1 MRECRIKQDFFQ
13 LLLSNVRLPIKGVG
27 MELEYLEEV
36 KKLLHGQSY
45 NVVGK
50 DMQRVDAVE
59 KVTGMAKYA
68 ADYMMEKALHVK
80 TVRSPYAHALVK
92 RVDRANTLKIPGVEA
107 VLTAE
112 DVPGENQIGY
122 LVDDQPI
129 LTTKARYIGDIV
141 ALVVARNDRA
151 AWEGADQL
159 RVEYEELPAIFD
171 PREALPSDIR
181 IHEHSKIATDVKIL
195 KGNVE
200 EAFRQC
206 DVIVEK
212 TYRTG
217 SQDHAYLEPEAA
229 VAIPTGVRSV
239 TVIGTTQNPFRT
251 RHTVARVLG
260 WKDSEVMIMTPY
272 IGGGFGGKDTYG
284 PLICSLAALAAV
296 KLGRPAMIV
305 FPRYES
311 FAYRFKRGP
320 FEIRYKT
327 GATKDGKVKAIQVDY
342 VVDAGGYATWSVGF
356 TKRAA
361 YHATGVYE
369 VENVKVEGVAVYTN
383 NLPNA
388 AFNGFGNPQMLFAA
402 ESQMDA
408 MAEALNMDPVE
419 FRLKNALVPGSR
431 TGTNQLLDHAVGIKE
446 LIQKVAEKAEWSGKR
461 VQYASGQKGTKRR
474 GIGVGCSWH
483 GCGTTGF
490 KGDWAGASV
499 IVNPDGSVSYST
511 GIVEIGQGTT
521 TSHAMMVAEVL
532 GVPFERVKVGVNNTG
547 TMPDSGETHAQRG
560 TIIGGTA
567 AVDAALK
574 IRKRMNKLAAE
585 LWECSEDDVAFA
597 NGESYNLKSPSQ
609 RITFQDLAYEM
620 YMKGIPPAEY
630 GFIKARR
637 GYPDPETGQ
646 GDPYAAYTFGCTIA
660 EVEVDLE
667 TGQVDVL
674 RLIPGVAAGKIIQPA
689 VVKGQVY
696 GCGMLGLGYA
706 LTEKVVRKD
715 GRMLNPSYTDYL
727 IPTIKDM
734 PEMAELVVV
743 EDEYKYSGFGA
754 KGVGEIAFIATPLA
768 IANALY
774 QAVGIRFYDMP
785 LDTEKIYFA
794 IREKKN
800 HGSRS

>member
-1 MRECRIKQDFFQ
+1 
-13 LLLSNVRLPIKGVG
+13 

-36 KKLLHGQSY
+36 RALLHGKSY
-45 NVVGK
+45 KVVGT
-50 DMQRVDAVE
+50 DVRRVDGLE
-59 KVTGMAKYA
+59 KVTGLAKYA
-68 ADYMMEKALHVK
+68 ADYLIEKALRVK
-80 TVRSPYAHALVK
+80 AVRSPFAHAIVK
-92 RVDRANTLKIPGVEA
+92 RIDKASALKVPGVEA
-107 VLTAE
+107 VILPE

-129 LTTKARYIGDIV
+129 LTTKARYVGDIV
-141 ALVVARNDRA
+141 ALVAAKDERA
-151 AWEGADQL
+151 TWQGADQL
-159 RVEYEELPAIFD
+159 RVDYEELPAVFD
-171 PREALPSDIR
+171 PQEALKGNFK
-181 IHEHSKIATDVKIL
+181 IHDHGNIAAEAKVK

-206 DVIVEK
+206 DVIVER
-212 TYRTG
+212 TYRAG

-229 VAIPTGVRSV
+229 VAIPTGMKGV

-260 WKDSEVMIMTPY
+260 WRDSEVTVMTPY

-284 PLICSLAALAAV
+284 PLICCLATLAAV
-296 KLGRPAMIV
+296 ILGKPAMIV
-305 FPRYES
+305 YPRYES

-320 FEIRYKT
+320 FEIKFKT
-327 GATKDGKVKAIQVDY
+327 GATKDGKLKAIQVDY
-342 VVDAGGYATWSVGF
+342 IVDAGGYATWSVGF

-369 VENVKVEGVAVYTN
+369 VDHVKVEGLAVYTN

-402 ESQMDA
+402 ESQMDI
-408 MAEALNMDPVE
+408 MAEALHMDPVE

-446 LIQKVAEKAEWSGKR
+446 LIQRVGEKADWRGKR
-461 VQYASGQKGTKRR
+461 AQYAGDQPGNKRR
-474 GIGVGCSWH
+474 GIGIGCSWH

-490 KGDWAGASV
+490 KRDWAGASV
-499 IVNPDGSVSYST
+499 IVNPDGSVTYST

-532 GVPFERVKVGVNNTG
+532 GIPFERVRVDANNTG

-585 LWECSEDDVAFA
+585 LWECTEEEVAFE
-597 NGESYNLKSPSQ
+597 NGETYNLKHPSQ
-609 RITFQDLAYEM
+609 RIAFKDLAYEM
-620 YMKGIPPAEY
+620 YMRGIPPAEY

-637 GYPDPETGQ
+637 GVPDPETGQ

-667 TGQVDVL
+667 TGQVEVL
-674 RLIPGVAAGKIIQPA
+674 RLVPGVAAGKIIQPA
-689 VVKGQVY
+689 VAKGQVY

-706 LTEKVVRKD
+706 LTERVVRQD
-715 GRMLNPSYTDYL
+715 GKMMNPSYIDYL
-727 IPTIKDM
+727 IPTIKDK
-734 PEMAELVVV
+734 PEMADLVCV

-774 QAVGIRFYDMP
+774 QATAIRFCEMP
-785 LDTEKIYFA
+785 LDMEKIYFA
-794 IREKKN
+794 LREKKS

>member
-1 MRECRIKQDFFQ
+1 MDI
-13 LLLSNVRLPIKGVG
+13 
-27 MELEYLEEV
+27 EYLEEV

-45 NVVGK
+45 KVVGTDVK
-50 DMQRVDAVE
+50 RVDSLE

-68 ADYMMEKALHVK
+68 ADYLMEKVLHVK
-80 TVRSPYAHALVK
+80 AVRSPYAHALVK
-92 RVDRANTLKIPGVEA
+92 RIDKASALKVPGVEA
-107 VLTAE
+107 VITAQ

-129 LTTKARYIGDIV
+129 ITPKARYIGDIV
-141 ALVVARNDRA
+141 ALVVARDERT
-151 AWEGADQL
+151 AWQGADQL

-171 PREALPSDIR
+171 PREALNNDIK
-181 IHEHSKIATDVKIL
+181 IHDHSKIATEVKIL

-200 EAFRQC
+200 EAFRHC
-206 DVIVEK
+206 DVIVERV
-212 TYRTG
+212 YRTG

-239 TVIGTTQNPFRT
+239 NVIGTTQNPFRT

-260 WKDSEVMIMTPY
+260 WKDSDVTIMTPY

-284 PLICSLAALAAV
+284 PLICSLATLAAV

-305 FPRYES
+305 YSRYES

-320 FEIRYKT
+320 FEISYKT
-327 GATKDGKVKAIQVDY
+327 GATKDGKVRAIQVDY
-342 VVDAGGYATWSVGF
+342 IVDAGGYATWSVGF

-369 VENVKVEGVAVYTN
+369 VGNVKVEGYAVYTN

-402 ESQMDA
+402 ESQMDL
-408 MAEALNMDPVE
+408 MAEALKMDPVE

-446 LIQKVAEKAEWSGKR
+446 LIQKVADQANWKGKR
-461 VQYASGQKGTKRR
+461 TQYGSEQKGNKRR
-474 GIGVGCSWH
+474 GVGVGCSWH

-490 KGDWAGASV
+490 KRDWAGASV
-499 IVNPDGSVSYST
+499 IVNPDGSVSYAT
-511 GIVEIGQGTT
+511 GIVEIGQGTI

-532 GVPFERVKVGVNNTG
+532 GVPFDQIRVGANNTA

-574 IRKRMNKLAAE
+574 LRKRMNKLVAE
-585 LWECSEDDVAFA
+585 MWECSEDDVAFE
-597 NGESYNLKSPSQ
+597 NGETYNLKNPKQ
-609 RITFQDLAYEM
+609 RIGFQDLAWEM
-620 YMKGIPPAEY
+620 YMRGITPAEY

-667 TGQVDVL
+667 TGQVNVL

-696 GCGMLGLGYA
+696 GCGMLGLGFA
-706 LTEKVVRKD
+706 TIERVLRKD

-734 PEMAELVVV
+734 PEMADLVVV
-743 EDEYKYSGFGA
+743 EDEYKFSGFGA

-768 IANALY
+768 IVNALN
-774 QAVGIRFYDMP
+774 QALGIRFYDMP
-785 LDTEKIYFA
+785 LDMEKIYFA
-794 IREKKN
+794 IREKKS

>member
-1 MRECRIKQDFFQ
+1 
-13 LLLSNVRLPIKGVG
+13 

-36 KKLLHGQSY
+36 KKLLHGKSY
-45 NVVGK
+45 QVVGTDVK
-50 DMQRVDAVE
+50 RVDSLE
-59 KVTGMAKYA
+59 KVRGVAKYA
-68 ADYMMEKALHVK
+68 ADYVMEKALHVRP
-80 TVRSPYAHALVK
+80 VRSPYAHAMVK
-92 RVDRANTLKIPGVEA
+92 KIDKASALKIPGVEA
-107 VLTAE
+107 VITAA

-129 LTTKARYIGDIV
+129 LAAKARYVGDIV
-141 ALVVARNDRA
+141 ALVVAGDVRT
-151 AWEGADQL
+151 AWEGADHL
-159 RVEYEELPAIFD
+159 KVEYEELPAIFD
-171 PREALPSDIR
+171 PRGALKSEVK
-181 IHEHSKIATDVKIL
+181 IHEHSKYAAEVRIL
-195 KGNVE
+195 KGNVD
-200 EAFRQC
+200 EAFQDC
-206 DVIVEK
+206 DVIVER

-229 VAIPTGVRSV
+229 VAVPTGVRSV
-239 TVIGTTQNPFRT
+239 NVIGTTQNPFRT

-260 WKDSEVMIMTPY
+260 WKDSEVTILTPY

-284 PLICSLAALAAV
+284 PLICCLATLPAMQ
-296 KLGRPAMIV
+296 LGRPAVIV
-305 FPRYES
+305 YSRYES

-327 GATKDGKVKAIQVDY
+327 GATKDGKVKAVQVDY
-342 VVDAGGYATWSVGF
+342 LVDAGGYATWSVGF

-369 VENVKVEGVAVYTN
+369 VDNVKVEGRAVYTN

-388 AFNGFGNPQMLFAA
+388 AFNGFGNPQMLFAV
-402 ESQMDA
+402 ESQMDIL
-408 MAEALNMDPVE
+408 AEELKMDPVE
-419 FRLKNALVPGSR
+419 VRLKNALVPGSR
-431 TGTNQLLDHAVGIKE
+431 TGTGQVLDHAVGIKE
-446 LIQKVAEKAEWSGKR
+446 LIQKVADKADWRGRRALYGSE
-461 VQYASGQKGTKRR
+461 QKGNKRR

-490 KGDWAGASV
+490 KRDWAGASV
-499 IVNPDGSVSYST
+499 ILNPDGSVSYAT

-532 GVPFERVKVGVNNTG
+532 GVPFERVKVDINNTG

-574 IRKRMNKLAAE
+574 LRKRMNKLAAE
-585 LWECSEDDVAFA
+585 LWECSEDDVAFE
-597 NGESYNLKSPSQ
+597 NGETYNLRSPQQ
-609 RITFQDLAYEM
+609 RIGFRDLVWEM
-620 YMKGIPPAEY
+620 YMRGIPPAEY

-637 GYPDPETGQ
+637 GVPDPETGQ
-646 GDPYAAYTFGCTIA
+646 GDAYAAYTFGCTMA

-674 RLIPGVAAGKIIQPA
+674 RLHPGVAAGKIIQPA
-689 VVKGQVY
+689 VARGQVY

-706 LTEKVVRKD
+706 LTEQVVRKD
-715 GRMLNPSYTDYL
+715 GKMMNHSYTDYL
-727 IPTIKDM
+727 IPTIQDM
-734 PEMAELVVV
+734 PEMGDLVVV
-743 EDEYKYSGFGA
+743 EDEFKYSGFGA

-768 IANALY
+768 IANALN
-774 QAVGIRFYDMP
+774 QALGIRFYDMP
-785 LDTEKIYFA
+785 LDMEKIYFA
-794 IREKKN
+794 LREKKS

>member
-1 MRECRIKQDFFQ
+1 
-13 LLLSNVRLPIKGVG
+13 
-27 MELEYLEEV
+27 MEFEYLEEV
-36 KKLLHGQSY
+36 RKLLHGRSY
-45 NVVGK
+45 NVVGT
-50 DMQRVDAVE
+50 DVRRVDGLE
-59 KVTGMAKYA
+59 KVTGLAKYS
-68 ADYMMEKALHVK
+68 ADYLIERALRVK
-80 TVRSPYAHALVK
+80 PVRSPYAHAVVK
-92 RVDRANTLKIPGVEA
+92 SIDKASALRIPGVEA
-107 VLTAE
+107 VILPE
-112 DVPGENQIGY
+112 DVPGENQMGY

-129 LTTKARYIGDIV
+129 ITPKARYVGDIV
-141 ALVVARNDRA
+141 ALIVARDEKT
-151 AWEGADQL
+151 AWQGADQIQM
-159 RVEYEELPAIFD
+159 EYEELPAVFD
-171 PREALPSDIR
+171 PREALKGNFR
-181 IHEHSKIATDVKIL
+181 IHDRGKLATDAKVK

-200 EAFRQC
+200 EGFRQC
-206 DVIVEK
+206 DVIVER

-229 VAIPTGVRSV
+229 VAIPGGARGV

-251 RHTVARVLG
+251 RHSLARVLG
-260 WKDSEVMIMTPY
+260 WKDSEVTIMTPY

-284 PLICSLAALAAV
+284 PVICALAALPAV
-296 KLGRPAMIV
+296 HLGRPAMIIYS
-305 FPRYES
+305 RYES

-320 FEIRYKT
+320 FEIKFKT
-327 GATKDGKVKAIQVDY
+327 GATKDGKLRAIQVDY
-342 VVDAGGYATWSVGF
+342 IVDAGGYATWSVGF

-369 VENVKVEGVAVYTN
+369 VEHVQVEGQAVYTN

-402 ESQMDA
+402 ESQMDL
-408 MAEALNMDPVE
+408 MAEALKMDPVE

-446 LIQKVAEKAEWSGKR
+446 LIQKVAEKADWRGKR
-461 VQYASGQKGTKRR
+461 AQYAGGQQGNKRR

-490 KGDWAGASV
+490 KRDWAGASV
-499 IVNPDGSVSYST
+499 IVNPDGSVTYST

-532 GVPFERVKVGVNNTG
+532 GIPFDSVRVDANNTG
-547 TMPDSGETHAQRG
+547 RMPDSGETHAQRG

-567 AVDAALK
+567 AVDGALK

-585 LWECSEDDVAFA
+585 LWECTEEEVAFG
-597 NGESYNLKSPSQ
+597 NGETYNLNHPSQ
-609 RITFQDLAYEM
+609 RIAFQDLAYEM
-620 YMKGIPPAEY
+620 YMRGIPPAEY

-637 GYPDPETGQ
+637 GVPDPQTGQ

-667 TGQVDVL
+667 TGQVEVL
-674 RLIPGVAAGKIIQPA
+674 KLIPGVAAGKIIQPA

-706 LTEKVVRKD
+706 LTERVLRREGK
-715 GRMLNPSYTDYL
+715 MLNPTYIDYL
-727 IPTIKDM
+727 IPTIKDK
-734 PEMAELVVV
+734 PEMADLICV

-768 IANALY
+768 IANALH
-774 QAVGIRFYDMP
+774 QATGLRFLEMP
-785 LDTEKIYFA
+785 LDMEKIYFA
-794 IREKKN
+794 LREKKS
-800 HGSRS
+800 HGSRSQTVAEI

>member
-1 MRECRIKQDFFQ
+1 MD
-13 LLLSNVRLPIKGVG
+13 
-27 MELEYLEEV
+27 LEYLAEV
-36 KKLLHGQSY
+36 NKLLHGRSY
-45 NVVGK
+45 RVVGTDVK
-50 DMQRVDAVE
+50 RVDSLE
-59 KVTGMAKYA
+59 KLTGVAKYA
-68 ADYMMEKALHVK
+68 ADYLMENALRIRP
-80 TVRSPYAHALVK
+80 VRSPYAHALVERIDK
-92 RVDRANTLKIPGVEA
+92 TAALKVPGVEA
-107 VLTAE
+107 VMTAE

-129 LTTKARYIGDIV
+129 LTTKARYRGDIV
-141 ALVVARNDRA
+141 ALVIARNERS
-151 AWEGADQL
+151 AWEGADRL
-159 RVEYEELPAIFD
+159 KVDYRELPAVFD
-171 PREALPSDIR
+171 PRDAVQTDFR
-181 IHEHSKIATDVKIL
+181 IHERSKYAADVKVL
-195 KGNVE
+195 KGNAE
-200 EAFRQC
+200 EAFRHC
-206 DVIVEK
+206 DVIVER
-212 TYRTG
+212 TYGTG

-239 TVIGTTQNPFRT
+239 NVIGTTQNPFRT

-260 WKDSEVMIMTPY
+260 WKDSEVAILTPY

-284 PLICSLAALAAV
+284 PLICALAALAAM
-296 KLGRPAMIV
+296 KLGKPAMIV
-305 FPRYES
+305 YSRYES

-327 GATKDGKVKAIQVDY
+327 GATKDGKVRAIQVNY
-342 VVDAGGYATWSVGF
+342 LVDAGGYATWSVGF

-369 VENVKVEGVAVYTN
+369 VENVTVEGAAVYTN

-408 MAEALNMDPVE
+408 VAEALNMDPVE

-446 LIQKVAEKAEWSGKR
+446 LIQKVADEADWRSKR
-461 VQYASGQKGTKRR
+461 AQYGREPKGVKRR

-490 KGDWAGASV
+490 KRDWAGASV

-511 GIVEIGQGTT
+511 GIVEIGQGTS

-532 GVPFERVKVGVNNTG
+532 GIPFESVKVDVNNTG

-574 IRKRMNKLAAE
+574 LRKRMNRLVAE
-585 LWECSEDDVAFA
+585 MWECSEEDVAFE
-597 NGESYNLKSPSQ
+597 NGETYNLKSPQQ
-609 RITFQDLAYEM
+609 RIGFKDLAWEM
-620 YMKGIPPAEY
+620 YMKGISPAEY

-667 TGQVDVL
+667 TGQVSVL
-674 RLIPGVAAGKIIQPA
+674 RLVPGVAAGKIIQPA
-689 VVKGQVY
+689 VAKGQVY

-706 LTEKVVRKD
+706 TTERVLRKE
-715 GRMLNPSYTDYL
+715 GRILNSSYTDYL

-734 PEMAELVVV
+734 PEMADLVVV
-743 EDEYKYSGFGA
+743 EDEYKFSGFGA

-774 QAVGIRFYDMP
+774 QALGIRFCEMP
-785 LDTEKIYFA
+785 LDMEKIYFA
-794 IREKKN
+794 LREKKN

>member
-1 MRECRIKQDFFQ
+1 
-13 LLLSNVRLPIKGVG
+13 
-27 MELEYLEEV
+27 MEFEYLEEV
-36 KKLLHGQSY
+36 RKLLHGRSY
-45 NVVGK
+45 DVVGT
-50 DMQRVDAVE
+50 DVRRVDGLE
-59 KVTGMAKYA
+59 KVTGLAKYS
-68 ADYMMEKALHVK
+68 ADYLIERALRVK
-80 TVRSPYAHALVK
+80 PVRSPYAHAVVK
-92 RVDRANTLKIPGVEA
+92 SIDKASALRIPGVEA
-107 VLTAE
+107 VILPE
-112 DVPGENQIGY
+112 DVPGENQMGY

-129 LTTKARYIGDIV
+129 ITPKARYVGDIV
-141 ALVVARNDRA
+141 ALIVARDEKT
-151 AWEGADQL
+151 AWQGADQIQ
-159 RVEYEELPAIFD
+159 VEYEELPAVFD
-171 PREALPSDIR
+171 PREALKGNFR
-181 IHEHSKIATDVKIL
+181 IHDRGKLATDAKVK

-200 EAFRQC
+200 EGFRQC
-206 DVIVEK
+206 DVIVER

-229 VAIPTGVRSV
+229 VAIPGGARGV

-251 RHTVARVLG
+251 RHSLARVLG
-260 WKDSEVMIMTPY
+260 WKDSEVTIMTPY

-284 PLICSLAALAAV
+284 PVICALAALPAV
-296 KLGRPAMIV
+296 HLGRPAMIIYS
-305 FPRYES
+305 RYES

-320 FEIRYKT
+320 FEIKFKT
-327 GATKDGKVKAIQVDY
+327 GATKDGKLRAIQVDY
-342 VVDAGGYATWSVGF
+342 IVDAGGYATWSVGF

-369 VENVKVEGVAVYTN
+369 VEHVQVEGQAVYTN

-402 ESQMDA
+402 ESQMDL
-408 MAEALNMDPVE
+408 MAEALKMDPVE

-446 LIQKVAEKAEWSGKR
+446 LIQKVAEKADWRGKR
-461 VQYASGQKGTKRR
+461 AQYAGGQQGNKRR

-490 KGDWAGASV
+490 KRDWAGASV
-499 IVNPDGSVSYST
+499 IVNPDGSVTYST

-532 GVPFERVKVGVNNTG
+532 GIPFDSVRVDANNTG
-547 TMPDSGETHAQRG
+547 RMPDSGETHAQRG

-585 LWECSEDDVAFA
+585 LWECTEEEVAFG
-597 NGESYNLKSPSQ
+597 NGETYNLNHPSQ
-609 RITFQDLAYEM
+609 RIAFQDLAYEM
-620 YMKGIPPAEY
+620 YMRGIPPAEY

-637 GYPDPETGQ
+637 GVPDPQTGQ

-667 TGQVDVL
+667 TGQVEVL
-674 RLIPGVAAGKIIQPA
+674 KLIPGVAAGKIIQPA

-706 LTEKVVRKD
+706 LTERVLRQD
-715 GRMLNPSYTDYL
+715 GKMLNPTYIDYL
-727 IPTIKDM
+727 IPTIKDK
-734 PEMAELVVV
+734 PEMADLICV

-768 IANALY
+768 IANALH
-774 QAVGIRFYDMP
+774 QATGLRFLEMP
-785 LDTEKIYFA
+785 LDMEKIYFA
-794 IREKKN
+794 LREKKS
-800 HGSRS
+800 HGSRSQTVAEI

>member
-1 MRECRIKQDFFQ
+1 
-13 LLLSNVRLPIKGVG
+13 

-36 KKLLHGQSY
+36 KHLLHGRSY

-50 DMQRVDAVE
+50 DVKRVDGIE
-59 KVTGMAKYA
+59 KLTGLAKYA
-68 ADYMMEKALHVK
+68 ADFLVERALRVKA
-80 TVRSPYAHALVK
+80 VRSPYAHAVVK
-92 RVDRANTLKIPGVEA
+92 RIDKASALKVPGVEA
-107 VLTAE
+107 VITAE

-141 ALVVARNDRA
+141 ALVAARDERT
-151 AWEGADQL
+151 AWEGADRVQ
-159 RVEYEELPAIFD
+159 VEYEELAAIFD
-171 PREALPSDIR
+171 PREALKSSIK
-181 IHEHSKIATDVKIL
+181 IHEHSNIAADAKIR
-195 KGNVE
+195 KGNAD
-200 EAFRQC
+200 EAFRHC
-206 DVIVEK
+206 DVIVER
-212 TYRTG
+212 TYRAG
-217 SQDHAYLEPEAA
+217 SQDHAYIEPEAA
-229 VAIPTGVRSV
+229 VAIPTGMRGV

-260 WKDSEVMIMTPY
+260 WKDSEVTVMTPY

-284 PLICSLAALAAV
+284 PLICCLATLAAV

-305 FPRYES
+305 YPRYES

-327 GATKDGKVKAIQVDY
+327 GATKDGKVRAIQVDY
-342 VVDAGGYATWSVGF
+342 IVDAGGYATWSVGF

-369 VENVKVEGVAVYTN
+369 VENVKVDGVAVYTN

-402 ESQMDA
+402 ESQMDI

-446 LIQKVAEKAEWSGKR
+446 LIQKVAEKADWSSKR
-461 VQYASGQKGTKRR
+461 AQYASDKTGKKRR

-490 KGDWAGASV
+490 KRDWAGASV

-511 GIVEIGQGTT
+511 GIVEIGQGTI

-532 GVPFERVKVGVNNTG
+532 GVPFERVRVDANNTG

-585 LWECSEDDVAFA
+585 LWECSEEEVAFE
-597 NGESYNLKSPSQ
+597 NGETYNLNHPAQ
-609 RITFQDLAYEM
+609 RILFKDLAYEM
-620 YMKGIPPAEY
+620 YMRGIPPAEY

-637 GYPDPETGQ
+637 GFPDPETGQ
-646 GDPYAAYTFGCTIA
+646 GDAYAAYTFGCTIA

-696 GCGMLGLGYA
+696 GCGLLGLGYA
-706 LTEKVVRKD
+706 LTEKVVRKE
-715 GRMLNPSYTDYL
+715 GRMMNPSYTDYL

-734 PEMAELVVV
+734 PEMADLVVV
-743 EDEYKYSGFGA
+743 EDEFKYSGFGA

-768 IANALY
+768 ITNALY
-774 QAVGIRFYDMP
+774 QAVGIRFHEIP
-785 LDTEKIYFA
+785 LGMEKIYFA
-794 IREKKN
+794 LREKKS